1 MRLKLDENLG
11 RSVIRLFEEAGHDVT
26 SVSNQRLNGA
36 HDKDLIEICRRER
49 RCLVSL
55 DLDFSN
61 PILFR
66 PFDYAGIAVLRLPR
80 KPEHSDLV
88 DGARTLIDGL
98 ARREIAGR
106 LWVIQRGRIREHQE
120 EGSQRR

>member
-26 SVSNQRLNGA
+26 TVSNQRLNGA
-36 HDKDLIEICRRER
+36 PDKDLIEICRRER

-66 PFDYAGIAVLRLPR
+66 PSDYAGIAVLRLPR
-80 KPEHSDLV
+80 KPEHPDLI
-88 DGARTLIDGL
+88 DGTRTLIDGL
-98 ARREIAGR
+98 ARREIDGR

-120 EGSQRR
+120 EGPQRG